1 MAKVLLG
8 LLLGV
13 FFSCAPSHP
22 MEAPELIEKTILAHG
37 WQLKPSQIRFDFR
50 DYHYEVNRGALGIQY
65 SREKQDSLGATKD
78 IWTNFSTF
86 ERTLNGLPVALSDS
100 LQTVYA
106 NSLNSVLYFVQL
118 PLGLQ
123 DQAVLA
129 EYKGVVVIESE
140 NYHQLAVTFKQE
152 GGGEDYQDQFYYWIH
167 SDRFEID
174 YLAYSYHT
182 NGGGTRFRKAISKN
196 RVGGILFQDF
206 DNYKPPV
213 HPTPLDR
220 LPLLFQEGKLQ
231 WLSKIENLTI
241 RISPTRYF

>member
-106 NSLNSVLYFVQL
+106 NSLNSVLYFV
-118 PLGLQ
+118 
-123 DQAVLA
+123 
-129 EYKGVVVIESE
+129 ESE

-213 HPTPLDR
+213 HPTPLDC

-241 RISPTRYF
+241 RISPN

>member
-37 WQLKPSQIRFDFR
+37 WQLKPSQILFDFR

-100 LQTVYA
+100 LQTVYV

-167 SDRFEID
+167 SLRFEID
-174 YLAYSYHT
+174 YMAYSYHT
-182 NGGGTRFRKAISKN
+182 NGGGTRFRVGKN
-196 RVGGILFQDF
+196 KQQVKGLLFQDF
-206 DNYKPPV
+206 DNYKPKQ
-213 HPTPLDR
+213 HPSPLDS
-220 LPLLFQEGKLQ
+220 LAILWEQQNLE
-231 WLSKIENLTI
+231 WLSAIENRAI
-241 RISPTRYF
+241 EVYRD